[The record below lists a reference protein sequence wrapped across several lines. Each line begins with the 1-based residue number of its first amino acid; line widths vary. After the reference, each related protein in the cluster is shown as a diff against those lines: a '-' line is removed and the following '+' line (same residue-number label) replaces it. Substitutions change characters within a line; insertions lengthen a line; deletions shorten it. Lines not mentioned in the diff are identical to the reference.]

1 MKIIALV
8 LVASLCACCS
18 QAPDDTDQGAQT
30 VDVSAAQSAWKD
42 LEMKDGKIKL
52 TDEEWK
58 KRLTPE
64 QYYVCREAGT
74 ERPWSSPL
82 NQAKD
87 PGVFSCSSCG
97 LHLFPMDA
105 KFDSGTGWPSFTR
118 PISEAAVTLKR
129 DTRHGMVRV
138 EVRSR
143 EADAHLGHR
152 FEDGPAPT
160 GLRYCINSAA
170 LRFIPAAALRQAGY
184 GEYAARFAATA
195 PSPPPR

>member
-1 MKIIALV
+1 MSDATGASESSGAGENGAAGGNPAGDGPSGDEIARPV
-8 LVASLCACCS
+8 PTNRPSEA
-18 QAPDDTDQGAQT
+18 
-30 VDVSAAQSAWKD
+30 D
-42 LEMKDGKIKL
+42 LRA
-52 TDEEWK
+52 
-58 KRLTPE
+58 RLTPIQFE
-64 QYYVCREAGT
+64 VTQRAGT
-74 ERPWSSPL
+74 ERPFTGDYWNVFDDGTYRCIVCDLELFDSST
-82 NQAKD
+82 
-87 PGVFSCSSCG
+87 
-97 LHLFPMDA
+97 
-105 KFDSGTGWPSFTR
+105 KFDAHCGWPSFY
-118 PISEAAVTLKR
+118 EALNRDRVTFIEDR
-129 DTRHGMVRV
+129 SHGMVRV